1 MKYLS
6 ICTIRFFSL
15 FFCRLLSFTIG
26 IIFIIN
32 DCSIFIE
39 WEVVSLNSI
48 IIVITILLDWIRLIF
63 ISFVL
68 IISSLVIFYRKE
80 YIESDYKINRFIIL
94 VLIFVTSII
103 LLIISPNLIRILL
116 GWDGLGLVSYCLVI
130 YFQNVKS
137 YNAGMLTALSNRI
150 GDVALLLAIAWI
162 LNYGSWNYI
171 FYLEVIKSNFDI
183 IIIISLVILAAITKR
198 AQIPFSSW
206 LPAAIAAPTP
216 VSALVHS
223 STLVTAGVYLLIRF
237 NILLRNTWIGNLL
250 LLLSGLTIFIAGLG
264 ANYEFDLKK
273 IIALST
279 LRQLGLIMRILSIGF
294 YKLAFFHLLT
304 HALFKALLFI
314 CAGAIIH
321 NMNNTQDI
329 RLIGSLSII
338 IPLTSSCFNVANLAL
353 CGIPFLAGFYSKDLI
368 LEIVSFSY
376 INLFSFFLFF
386 FSTGLTVCYSFRLVF
401 YTITGDSNFSSL
413 NILND
418 EGWVILKSII
428 GLLILRIFGGSI
440 LRWLIFPSP
449 IVIILPKTLK
459 LLTLFVCIIGGIVGY
474 LISNVSLFFINKAL
488 NNYKSSYFLGSI
500 WFIPY
505 ISTYGIIN
513 YPLIVG
519 KLRVKSFDQG
529 WSEYFGGQQLYYNL
543 VKNSQL
549 NQILQNNNLKIYLLS
564 FIFWVIILYMYI
576 IYFYSNSLYLEY
588 DTEDVMEINLIFE
601 YCEYFLV
608 IYKIKLFNFTMKM

>member
-6 ICTIRFFSL
+6 ICSIRFVSL
-15 FFCRLLSFTIG
+15 FFCSLLSFTIG
-26 IIFIIN
+26 LIFIIN
-32 DCSIFIE
+32 DYTIFIE
-39 WEVVSLNSI
+39 WEVVSINSL
-48 IIVITILLDWIRLIF
+48 IIVMTILLDWISLIF

-68 IISSLVIFYRKE
+68 IISSLVIYYRKE

-94 VLIFVTSII
+94 VLIFVTSIM

-130 YFQNVKS
+130 YFQNIKS
-137 YNAGMLTALSNRI
+137 YNAGILTALSNRI

-171 FYLEVIKSNFDI
+171 FYLDVIRSDNEI
-183 IIIISLVILAAITKR
+183 IIVGILVILAAITKS

-237 NILLRNTWIGNLL
+237 NVVLSTSWMGNLL
-250 LLLSGLTIFIAGLG
+250 LLLSGLTMFIAGLG

-279 LRQLGLIMRILSIGF
+279 LSQLGLIISILSIGY

-304 HALFKALLFI
+304 HALFKALLFM

-321 NMNNTQDI
+321 NMNNNQDI
-329 RLIGSLSII
+329 RLIGRLSLI

-376 INLFSFFLFF
+376 INLFSFFLYF
-386 FSTGLTVCYSFRLVF
+386 FSTGLTVCYSFRLVY

-428 GLLILRIFGGSI
+428 GLLILRIVGGSI
-440 LRWLIFPSP
+440 LSWLIFPTP
-449 IVIILPKTLK
+449 EVIILPLNLK
-459 LLTLFVCIIGGIVGY
+459 LLTLFVCIVGGLMGY
-474 LISNVSLFFINKAL
+474 IISNVSLFFINKAL
-488 NNYKSSYFLGSI
+488 INYNSSYFLGSI

-513 YPLIVG
+513 YPLVLG
-519 KLRVKSFDQG
+519 KISIKSFDQG

-543 VKNSQL
+543 IKNSQL

-564 FIFWVIILYMYI
+564 FVFWVVILFMYI
-576 IYFYSNSLYLEY
+576 ICFYSNSLYLEY
-588 DTEDVMEINLIFE
+588 DTEDVREIN
-601 YCEYFLV
+601 
-608 IYKIKLFNFTMKM
+608 